1 MPNPS
6 KAPRKRQSLKQA
18 GTHFRLT
25 YLPVNQRWVVT
36 WGEQIIPISQ
46 RDSGPDVR
54 SFATKKEA
62 TAALK
67 RVGLKPNASGVI
79 VNA

>member
-1 MPNPS
+1 MPNPRT
-6 KAPRKRQSLKQA
+6 APRPTKQSTKRRD
-18 GTHFRLT
+18 FRLT

-36 WGEQIIPISQ
+36 WGEQIIPINP
-46 RDSGPDVR
+46 RDAGPDIR
-54 SFATKKEA
+54 SFSSKREA

-67 RVGLKPNASGVI
+67 RVGLKVNPSGVI